1 MDRFG
6 GSAGAPFEGA
16 FASGPL
22 AQNLE
27 LRAPFASALAG
38 PGGFRAG
45 PGGLLQGRFAWG
57 TGAGLAFNQLIGDP
71 TQSVLGVVIPL
82 RSVNGANGG
91 VIGGP
96 LALGGPQAMWTWQTW
111 DRAARAWRM
120 REGIVATLM
129 PVGNFWLRFAGGA
142 NYGDT
147 VYASPL
153 DGSATSGALDGLIVT
168 PWKVCSNAS
177 PGSLAQ
183 VSSTAKFF

>member
-1 MDRFG
+1 MNRN
-6 GSAGAPFEGA
+6 AGAFGPYEGA
-16 FASGPL
+16 FASNPL

-38 PGGFRAG
+38 QGAFRAG
-45 PGGLLQGRFAWG
+45 PGGLLQGRFGFGSAS
-57 TGAGLAFNQLIGDP
+57 TGFALNAQTDP
-71 TQSVLGVVIPL
+71 SDILGVVIPL
-82 RSVNGANGG
+82 QSINGANGG

-96 LALGGPQAMWTWQTW
+96 WALGGAQAMFTWQVW
-111 DRAARAWRM
+111 DKAARAWRM
-120 REGIVATLM
+120 RQGIVATLM
-129 PVGNFWLRFAGGA
+129 PRGNFWLRFAGGA

-177 PGSLAQ
+177 PGSLAR

>member
-1 MDRFG
+1 MYG
-6 GSAGAPFEGA
+6 NAGAPYEGA
-16 FASGPL
+16 FASQVLG
-22 AQNLE
+22 QNLE
-27 LRAPFASALAG
+27 TLAPFASSLAG

-45 PGGLLQGRFAWG
+45 PGGVLQGRFGFG
-57 TGAGLAFNQLIGDP
+57 TNAGLVFNQAIGDL
-71 TQSVLGVVIPL
+71 SVLHLGVVIPL

-111 DRAARAWRM
+111 DKAFKAWRM
-120 REGIVATLM
+120 REGIVCTLM
-129 PVGNFWLRFAGGA
+129 PSGNFWLRFAGGA

-153 DGSATSGALDGLIVT
+153 DGSATSGALDGLIAT
-168 PWKVCSNAS
+168 PWKVCSNCG
-177 PGSLAQ
+177 PGSLAK